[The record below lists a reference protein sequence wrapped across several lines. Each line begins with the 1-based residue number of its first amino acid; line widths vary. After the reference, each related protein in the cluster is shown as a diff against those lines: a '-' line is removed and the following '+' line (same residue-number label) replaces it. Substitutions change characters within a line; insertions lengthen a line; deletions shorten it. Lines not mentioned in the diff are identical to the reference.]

1 MWSDESRAAVR
12 PTTIRCPAAVH
23 LKMFNEVVGRSP
35 AGDSSD
41 HFVQTNRL
49 TPLRLYLYYSPTLPD
64 ALTLALDFVSPEAA
78 AAADRITLFVDVILP
93 LPLPRLYTYRVPYE
107 LNDKVVIGGRVIV
120 QFGAKRTLSCIVA
133 AVHETAPKEYQAK
146 YILEFI
152 DDSPV
157 VTQPQL
163 QLFRWMADYYLC
175 TLGEVINAALPAA
188 LKLSSESRIQLH
200 PAFVREENRYPLTQ
214 QEEQILDA
222 LGTLDEGKALT
233 FTEVGDVLGVAS
245 FHKVIK
251 SLMQKDAIFLF
262 EHTADKYAPKV
273 LKKVRL
279 AHHFISEAAVEQLFA
294 RLAPK
299 PKQLDVLLKYLQR
312 VPVYQNEHINQAGM
326 EKASLTSSP
335 HLSASAVN
343 TLIKNGVLEQF
354 DQIVSRFPL
363 DEHPVAQMQ
372 FALSE
377 AQTAARDEVMQQF
390 GSQPIVLLHGVTGS
404 GKTEI
409 YIDLIRKALDGGGQ
423 VLYLLPEIALTAQI
437 VSRLLRV
444 FGSRLGV
451 YHSKF
456 SDNERVEVWNGV
468 LSGRFNVVVGVR
480 SAVFLP
486 FDDLALVIVD
496 EEHESSYK
504 QYDPAPRYNAREVA
518 LMMANFQGAKTLLG
532 SATPAVET
540 YYQAKQGRYGL
551 VTLDKRFGA
560 GGMPDIELVDTRKA
574 REAKTMHSHFT
585 ADLLG
590 AVERTLGAKEQVILF
605 QNRRGYAPVVACFD
619 CGWIP
624 KCTNCAVSLSY
635 HKHSHELR
643 CHYCGYHDP
652 MVSKCPACGS
662 RAVKTQGFGT
672 EKIEDDLKIML
683 PQANVQRMDL
693 DTTRAKNAYQQI
705 ISDFEKQVSNVLV
718 GTQMVTKGLDFENVS
733 LVGIVNAD
741 SIIHY
746 PDFRAHERAY
756 QMFVQVSGRAGRKGK
771 KGKVIIQTADPM
783 QVIFDKVIRND
794 YTEFYN
800 YEIVQ
805 RQEHGYPPFMRII
818 KMTVKHTEQGVAE
831 AAAILLT
838 QELVERLGRPAV
850 LGPEAPYIFRIRNF
864 YLQEITIKL
873 DRAHTVLK
881 HAKQQI
887 VAAMDVVRDQKEF
900 RQARLVADVDP
911 M

>member
-1 MWSDESRAAVR
+1 MAA
-12 PTTIRCPAAVH
+12 P
-23 LKMFNEVVGRSP
+23 S
-35 AGDSSD
+35 
-41 HFVQTNRL
+41 
-49 TPLRLYLYYSPTLPD
+49 
-64 ALTLALDFVSPEAA
+64 
-78 AAADRITLFVDVILP
+78 ADRVTLFADVILP

-107 LNDKVVIGGRVIV
+107 LNDNVVIGGRVIV
-120 QFGAKRTLSCIVA
+120 QFGAKKTLSCIVA
-133 AVHETAPKEYQAK
+133 AVHENAPKEYQAK

-152 DDSPV
+152 DDAPV

-163 QLFRWMADYYLC
+163 KLFRWMADYYMC
-175 TLGEVINAALPAA
+175 TIGEVINAALPSA

-200 PAFVREENRYPLTQ
+200 PGFSREENEYPLSA
-214 QEEQILDA
+214 QEEVIVNA
-222 LGTLDEGKALT
+222 LGSVEDSKALT
-233 FTEVGDVLGVAS
+233 FTEVGDLLGITS

-251 SLMQKDAIFLF
+251 SLMHKDVIFLF

-273 LKKVRL
+273 VKKVRL
-279 AHHFISEAAVEQLFA
+279 SHLFVAEASIEQLFNN
-294 RLAPK
+294 LSSK
-299 PKQLDVLLKYLQR
+299 PKQLDVLMKYLQR
-312 VPVYQNEHINQAGM
+312 VPVYQNEHANQKGL
-326 EKASLTSSP
+326 EKAALTSSP

-354 DQIVSRFPL
+354 DVIVSRFPL
-363 DEHPVAQMQ
+363 DDEPSAQLH
-372 FALSE
+372 FSLTE
-377 AQTAARDEVMQQF
+377 AQTAARDEIMAHF
-390 GSQPIVLLHGVTGS
+390 GEREIALLHGVTGA

-409 YIDLIRKALDGGGQ
+409 YIDLIRKALESGGQ

-468 LSGRFNVVVGVR
+468 LSGRFQVVIGVR

-486 FDDLALVIVD
+486 FDNLSLIIVD

-504 QYDPAPRYNAREVA
+504 QYEPAPRYNAREVA

-551 VTLDKRFGA
+551 VSLTKRFGEA
-560 GGMPDIELVDTRKA
+560 GMPDIELVDTRKA
-574 REAKTMHSHFT
+574 REHKTMHNHFT

-590 AVERTLGAKEQVILF
+590 EIERKLGAQEQVILF
-605 QNRRGYAPVVACFD
+605 QNRRGYAPVVACQD

-652 MVSKCPACGS
+652 MVTKCPACGS

-683 PQANVQRMDL
+683 PQANIQRMDL
-693 DTTRAKNAYQQI
+693 DTTRAKNSYQQI
-705 ISDFEKQVSNVLV
+705 IADFEKQNTNVLV
-718 GTQMVTKGLDFENVS
+718 GTQMVTKGLDFANVS
-733 LVGIVNAD
+733 LVGIINAD

-771 KGKVIIQTADPM
+771 KGKVIIQTADPT

-794 YTEFYN
+794 YIEFYN

-805 RQEHGYPPFMRII
+805 RREHGYPPFMRVI
-818 KMTVKHTEQGVAE
+818 KMTVKHVEQGVGE
-831 AAAILLT
+831 QAAILLT
-838 QELVERLGRPAV
+838 QELVDRLGRTAV

-881 HAKQQI
+881 WAKEQI
-887 VAAMDVVRDQKEF
+887 YAAMDVVKDNKEF
-900 RQARLVADVDP
+900 KQARLVADVDP

>member
-1 MWSDESRAAVR
+1 
-12 PTTIRCPAAVH
+12 
-23 LKMFNEVVGRSP
+23 LN
-35 AGDSSD
+35 
-41 HFVQTNRL
+41 
-49 TPLRLYLYYSPTLPD
+49 TLFD
-64 ALTLALDFVSPEAA
+64 LSLPEPVAP
-78 AAADRITLFVDVILP
+78 ADRTTLFVDVILP

-107 LNDKVVIGGRVIV
+107 LNDSVVIGGRVIV

-133 AVHETAPKEYQAK
+133 AVHEKPPKEYQAK

-152 DDSPV
+152 DDAPV

-163 QLFRWMADYYLC
+163 KLFRWMADYYMC
-175 TLGEVINAALPAA
+175 TIGEVINAALPAA

-200 PAFVREENRYPLTQ
+200 PAYATSEDKYPLSEQETQ
-214 QEEQILDA
+214 IVEVLSAED
-222 LGTLDEGKALT
+222 GKALT
-233 FTEVGDVLGVAS
+233 FTEVGELLGIAS

-251 SLMQKDAIFLF
+251 SLMQKDVIFLF
-262 EHTADKYAPKV
+262 EHMSDKFSPKV

-279 AHHFISEAAVEQLFA
+279 ASHFAGEDAIEQLFQN
-294 RLAPK
+294 LASK
-299 PKQLDVLLKYLQR
+299 PKQLDVLLRYLQR
-312 VPVYQNEHINQAGM
+312 VPIHQNEHLNVRGM
-326 EKASLTSSP
+326 EKAALTSSP
-335 HLSASAVN
+335 HLSPSAVN

-363 DEHPVAQMQ
+363 EDESTRQLN
-372 FALSE
+372 FSLSE
-377 AQTAARDEVMQQF
+377 AQTTARNEIMGHFAERD
-390 GSQPIVLLHGVTGS
+390 IVLLHGVTGA

-409 YIDLIRKALDGGGQ
+409 YIDLIKQALDGGGQ

-437 VSRLLRV
+437 VTRLMRV
-444 FGSRLGV
+444 FGTRLGV

-468 LSGRFNVVVGVR
+468 LSGRFQVVVGVR

-486 FDDLALVIVD
+486 FDNVALIIVD

-540 YYQAKQGRYGL
+540 YYQARAGRYGL
-551 VTLDKRFGA
+551 VTLSKRFGEA
-560 GGMPDIELVDTRKA
+560 GMPDIELIDTRKL
-574 REAKTMHSHFT
+574 REAKKMHNHFSS
-585 ADLLG
+585 DLLEEI
-590 AVERTLGAKEQVILF
+590 ERKLGLKEQVILF
-605 QNRRGYAPVVACFD
+605 QNRRGYAPVLACLD

-624 KCTNCAVSLSY
+624 KCQNCAVSLSY

-652 MVSKCPACGS
+652 MPVQCPACGS
-662 RAVKTQGFGT
+662 RALKTQGFGT

-683 PQANVQRMDL
+683 PEASVARMDL

-705 ISDFEKQVSNVLV
+705 ISEFEQQKTNVLV
-718 GTQMVTKGLDFENVS
+718 GTQMVTKGLDFANVS
-733 LVGIVNAD
+733 LVGIINAD

-771 KGKVIIQTADPM
+771 KGKVLIQTADPT
-783 QVIFDKVIRND
+783 QVIFDKVMRND
-794 YTEFYN
+794 YLEFYE
-800 YEIVQ
+800 YEILQ
-805 RQEHGYPPFMRII
+805 RREYGFPPFMRVI
-818 KMTVKHTEQGVAE
+818 KMTVKHMDQSLGEQ
-831 AAAILLT
+831 AAILLT
-838 QELVERLGRPAV
+838 QELVIRLGREAV

-864 YLQEITIKL
+864 FLQEITIKL
-873 DRAHTVLK
+873 SREHTVLK
-881 HAKQQI
+881 KAKQDI
-887 VAAMDVVRDQKEF
+887 CDAMNVVRDQKEF
-900 RQARLVADVDP
+900 KQARLVADVDP

>member
-1 MWSDESRAAVR
+1 MLSLLS
-12 PTTIRCPAAVH
+12 PPYPAIV
-23 LKMFNEVVGRSP
+23 
-35 AGDSSD
+35 
-41 HFVQTNRL
+41 
-49 TPLRLYLYYSPTLPD
+49 
-64 ALTLALDFVSPEAA
+64 LTLALDFVSPTPDSAP
-78 AAADRITLFVDVILP
+78 DRVTLFVDVILP
-93 LPLPRLYTYRVPYE
+93 LPLPRLYTYRVPFE
-107 LNDKVVIGGRVIV
+107 LNDNVVIGGRVIV
-120 QFGAKRTLSCIVA
+120 QFGAKKTLSCIVA
-133 AVHETAPKEYQAK
+133 SVHETPPANYQAK

-152 DDSPV
+152 DDAPV

-163 QLFRWMADYYLC
+163 KLFRWMAEYYLC

-200 PAFVREENRYPLTQ
+200 PGFSREENEYPLTA
-214 QEEQILDA
+214 QEETIIDA
-222 LGTLDEGKALT
+222 LGTVSDGKALT
-233 FTEVGDVLGVAS
+233 FTEVGDLLGIVS

-251 SLMQKDAIFLF
+251 SLMHKDVIFLF

-279 AHHFISEAAVEQLFA
+279 AHRFVTEGAVEQLFQQ
-294 RLAPK
+294 LESK
-299 PKQLDVLLKYLQR
+299 PKQLDVLLHYLQR
-312 VPVYQNEHINQAGM
+312 VPVAHNEHVNHAGL
-326 EKASLTSSP
+326 EKAALTSSP
-335 HLSASAVN
+335 RLSASAVN

-363 DEHPVAQMQ
+363 DENAAVQPN
-372 FALSE
+372 FDLTE
-377 AQTAARDEVMQQF
+377 AQTTARDEIMVHF
-390 GSQPIVLLHGVTGS
+390 RERDITLLHGVTGA

-409 YIDLIRKALDGGGQ
+409 YIDLIQQALGSGGQ

-437 VSRLLRV
+437 VTRLMRV

-468 LSGRFNVVVGVR
+468 LAGRFQVVVGVR

-486 FDDLALVIVD
+486 FDDLALIIVD

-518 LMMANFQGAKTLLG
+518 LMMGSFQGAKVLLG

-540 YYQAKQGRYGL
+540 YYQARQGRYGL
-551 VTLDKRFGA
+551 VTLSKRFGEA
-560 GGMPDIELVDTRKA
+560 GMPDMVLVDTRKA
-574 REAKTMHSHFT
+574 RDQKTMHNHFS
-585 ADLLG
+585 AELLG
-590 AVERTLGAKEQVILF
+590 EIERKLGAQEQVILF
-605 QNRRGYAPVVACFD
+605 QNRRGYAPVVACDD

-624 KCTNCAVSLSY
+624 KCSNCAVSLSY

-643 CHYCGYHDP
+643 CHYCGYHDN
-652 MVSKCPACGS
+652 MVTKCPACGS
-662 RAVKTQGFGT
+662 RAVKTVGFGT

-693 DTTRAKNAYQQI
+693 DTTRAKNSYQQI
-705 ISDFEKQVSNVLV
+705 ISDFEKQNTNVLV
-718 GTQMVTKGLDFENVS
+718 GTQMVTKGLDFANVS
-733 LVGIVNAD
+733 LVGIINAD

-771 KGKVIIQTADPM
+771 KGKVLIQTADPT
-783 QVIFDKVIRND
+783 QVIFDKVMRND
-794 YTEFYN
+794 YLEFYD
-800 YEIVQ
+800 YEITQ
-805 RQEHGYPPFMRII
+805 RREHGYPPFTRII
-818 KMTVKHTEQGVAE
+818 KMTVKHVEQGVAE
-831 AAAILLT
+831 QAAILLT
-838 QELVERLGRPAV
+838 HELVERLGRAAV

-864 YLQEITIKL
+864 FLQEITIKL
-873 DRAHTVLK
+873 ERAHTVLK
-881 HAKQQI
+881 WAKGQI
-887 VAAMDVVRDQKEF
+887 GEAMDVVRDQKEF
-900 RQARLVADVDP
+900 KQARLVADVDP